1 MEDRHPGRTTAD
13 PGLEA
18 AAAAAAVVGL
28 AACQKRGVVE
38 AGSPAQ
44 AGTEWIA
51 GSLAKETYRGERAA
65 GDAEA
70 PGKGEACPVEVGPVE
85 VG

>member
-1 MEDRHPGRTTAD
+1 MEDRHPGRTMAD
-13 PGLEA
+13 PGLE

-38 AGSPAQ
+38 AGSPVQ

-70 PGKGEACPVEVGPVE
+70 PGKGEACPVEVG
-85 VG
+85 